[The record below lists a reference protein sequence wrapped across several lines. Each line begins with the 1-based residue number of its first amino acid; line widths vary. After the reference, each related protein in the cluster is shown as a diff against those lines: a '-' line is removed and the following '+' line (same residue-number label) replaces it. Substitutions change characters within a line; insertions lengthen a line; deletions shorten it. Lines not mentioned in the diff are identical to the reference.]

1 MVHICV
7 FQLYLN
13 KVELK
18 RRRTT
23 DKKKA
28 LQQSENKIYKLLGCE
43 QAKNSSGDSNGAE
56 NKNTCCRM
64 LICTTLKNMI

>member
-23 DKKKA
+23 DKKRHYNKA
-28 LQQSENKIYKLLGCE
+28 KTKYTSCWDVNKQKIQVEIQME
-43 QAKNSSGDSNGAE
+43 QRARTLVAE
-56 NKNTCCRM
+56 CLYVQR
-64 LICTTLKNMI
+64 LKI